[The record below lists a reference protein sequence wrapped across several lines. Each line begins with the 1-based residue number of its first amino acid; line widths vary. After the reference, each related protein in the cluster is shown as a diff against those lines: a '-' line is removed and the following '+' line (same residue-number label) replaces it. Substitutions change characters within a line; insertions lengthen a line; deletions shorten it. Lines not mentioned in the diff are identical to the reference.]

1 MDNIIDRVIMG
12 GPNVTPKDLVEAR
25 LLLSLAASKGN
36 AEAQSLLGWI
46 YLVGHK
52 VRG

>member
-1 MDNIIDRVIMG
+1 MG

-25 LLLSLAASKGN
+25 LLLCVAAAEGN
-36 AEAQSLLGWI
+36 AEAQALLGWI

-52 VRG
+52 VRVS

>member
-1 MDNIIDRVIMG
+1 MG

-25 LLLSLAASKGN
+25 LLLSIAASQGN
-36 AEAQSLLGWI
+36 AEAQALLGWI

-52 VRG
+52 VRVS